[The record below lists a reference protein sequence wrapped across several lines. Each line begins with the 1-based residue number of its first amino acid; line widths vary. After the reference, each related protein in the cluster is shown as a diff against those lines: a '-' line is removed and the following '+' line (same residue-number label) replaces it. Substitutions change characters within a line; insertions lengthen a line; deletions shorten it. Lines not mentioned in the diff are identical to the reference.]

1 MKSYKSVMDED
12 KARIKIGLFIASGFL
27 LLIWLVKLFEVYTG
41 IDLTEF
47 GVFPRQVKGLRGI
60 LFSPFIHADFSHLIS
75 NSTSLFILTFSLF
88 SLYTRS
94 SLWVFPIVYIFHGLA
109 VWLFARQAYHIGAS
123 GLVYGFASY
132 LFFIGVFRKDTR
144 SIALSLLVVFLYGGL
159 VWGVLPTD
167 PSVSFEAHLA
177 GGVIGLICSIIF
189 RKYDPIPLKPN
200 EVEDDEEGDPEI
212 YYDYEGDVNPDDVE
226 IREDANPVWFVN
238 TSLPKRRKK

>member
-12 KARIKIGLFIASGFL
+12 KAKIRIGFFIATGFL
-27 LLIWLVKLFEVYTG
+27 VAIWLVKLFEVYTG
-41 IDLTEF
+41 ISLTEY
-47 GVFPRQVKGLRGI
+47 GVFPRELKGLRGI
-60 LFSPFIHADFSHLIS
+60 IFSPFLHSDFGHLIS

-94 SLWVFPIVYIFHGLA
+94 SLWVFPIIYIFHGLA
-109 VWLFARQAYHIGAS
+109 VWLFAREAYHIGAS

-132 LFFIGVFRKDTR
+132 LFFIGVFRKDSR

-167 PSVSFEAHLA
+167 PNISFEAHLS
-177 GGVIGLICSIIF
+177 GGVIGFICSIIF
-189 RKYDPIPLKPN
+189 RKYDPLPEKVKS
-200 EVEDDEEGDPEI
+200 EEEDEEDMGI
-212 YYDYEGDVNPDDVE
+212 NYDYTDDINPDDVK

-238 TSLPKRRKK
+238 TSLPKRKK

>member
-1 MKSYKSVMDED
+1 MDED

-41 IDLTEF
+41 IGLAEF
-47 GVFPRQVKGLRGI
+47 GVFPRQAKGLRGI
-60 LFSPFIHADFSHLIS
+60 LFSPFIHSDFTHLIS

-88 SLYTRS
+88 ALYTRS

-109 VWLFARQAYHIGAS
+109 VWLFARPAYHIGAS

-177 GGVIGLICSIIF
+177 GGVIGLVCSIIF
-189 RKYDPIPLKPN
+189 RKYDPVPVKPYK
-200 EVEDDEEGDPEI
+200 EEYDEIGDPEI
-212 YYDYEGDVNPDDVE
+212 YYDYEGDVNPDDVK
-226 IREDANPVWFVN
+226 IREDANPVWFVS

>member
-1 MKSYKSVMDED
+1 MDDD

-47 GVFPRQVKGLRGI
+47 GVFPRQAKGLRGI
-60 LFSPFIHADFSHLIS
+60 LFSPFIHSDFTHLIS

-88 SLYTRS
+88 ALYTRS
-94 SLWVFPIVYIFHGLA
+94 SLWVFPIVYVFHGLA

-132 LFFIGVFRKDTR
+132 LFFIGVFRKDSR

-167 PSVSFEAHLA
+167 PAVSFEAHLA

-189 RKYDPIPLKPN
+189 RKYDPIPPKPYD
-200 EVEDDEEGDPEI
+200 EEDDETGDTEI
-212 YYDYEGDVNPDDVE
+212 YYDYEGEVNPDDVK

>member
-1 MKSYKSVMDED
+1 MDED

-27 LLIWLVKLFEVYTG
+27 LLIWLAKLFEVYTG
-41 IDLTEF
+41 IDLAEF
-47 GVFPRQVKGLRGI
+47 GVFPRQAKGLRGI
-60 LFSPFIHADFSHLIS
+60 LFSPFIHSDFTHLIS

-88 SLYTRS
+88 ALYTRS

-109 VWLFARQAYHIGAS
+109 VWFFARPAYHIGAS

-132 LFFIGVFRKDTR
+132 LFFIGVFRKDSR

-189 RKYDPIPLKPN
+189 RKYDPIPVKPY
-200 EVEDDEEGDPEI
+200 EEEYDETGDPEI
-212 YYDYEGDVNPDDVE
+212 YYDYEGDVNPDDVK

>member
-1 MKSYKSVMDED
+1 MDED

-41 IDLTEF
+41 IDLAEF
-47 GVFPRQVKGLRGI
+47 GVFPRQAKGLRGI
-60 LFSPFIHADFSHLIS
+60 LFSPFIHSDFTHLIS

-88 SLYTRS
+88 ALYTRS

-109 VWLFARQAYHIGAS
+109 VWLFARPAYHIGAS

-132 LFFIGVFRKDTR
+132 LFFIGVFRKDSR

-177 GGVIGLICSIIF
+177 GGVIGLLCSIIF
-189 RKYDPIPLKPN
+189 RKYDPIPVKPY
-200 EVEDDEEGDPEI
+200 EEEYDEIGDPEI
-212 YYDYEGDVNPDDVE
+212 YYDYEGDVNPDDVK
-226 IREDANPVWFVN
+226 IREDANPVWFVS